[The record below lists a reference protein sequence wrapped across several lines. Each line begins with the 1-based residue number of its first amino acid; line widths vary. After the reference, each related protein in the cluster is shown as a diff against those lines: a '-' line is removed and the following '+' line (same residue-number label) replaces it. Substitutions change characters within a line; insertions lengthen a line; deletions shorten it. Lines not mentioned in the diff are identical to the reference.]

1 MHAASF
7 QLLNAASRLG
17 EGSIPVFKIVSTVI
31 IDGYGSGET
40 DFLTQ
45 LDRVP
50 DSVRDEFNNLIFF
63 RLIEVWNTNDQ
74 TAVLS
79 MEGHSDRVDTDG
91 LSREQRRLEELS
103 ASVNRVNSA
112 GDGIFQLLAN
122 HFGPGFPADWA
133 DLSQIGVGFAA
144 SGGAVLLHS
153 SPSLSDAQRRANR
166 RVVLHLTSF
175 VP

>member
-1 MHAASF
+1 
-7 QLLNAASRLG
+7 
-17 EGSIPVFKIVSTVI
+17 VFKIISTVV

-50 DSVRDEFNNLIFF
+50 DSVREEFNNLIFT
-63 RLIEVWNTNDQ
+63 RLVEVWSTNDQ

-91 LSREQRRLEELS
+91 LSREQRRIEELT

-122 HFGPGFPADWA
+122 WFGPGFPADWA
-133 DLSQIGVGFAA
+133 DLSQVAVGFVA
-144 SGGAVLLHS
+144 SGGAALLHS
-153 SPSLSDAQRRANR
+153 DPSLSDAQRRANR
-166 RVVLHLTSF
+166 RVVLHLMSF

>member
-1 MHAASF
+1 
-7 QLLNAASRLG
+7 
-17 EGSIPVFKIVSTVI
+17 VFKIVSTVV

-40 DFLTQ
+40 DFLAQ

-50 DSVRDEFNNLIFF
+50 DSVREEFNNLIFF
-63 RLIEVWNTNDQ
+63 RLVEVLNTTDQ

-79 MEGHSDRVDTDG
+79 MEGHSDRVDTEG
-91 LSREQRRLEELS
+91 LSREERRIQELT

-133 DLSQIGVGFAA
+133 DLSQVVAGFAA
-144 SGGAVLLHS
+144 SGGAALLHS
-153 SPSLSDAQRRANR
+153 TPGLSDAQRRANR
-166 RVVLHLTSF
+166 RVVLHLMSF